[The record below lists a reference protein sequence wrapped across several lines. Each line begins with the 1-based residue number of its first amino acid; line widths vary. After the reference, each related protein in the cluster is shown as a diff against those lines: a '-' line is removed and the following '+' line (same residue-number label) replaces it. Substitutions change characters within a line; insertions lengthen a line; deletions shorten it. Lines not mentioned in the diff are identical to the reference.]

1 MRPTKSVSA
10 SSVNQLFSNGT
21 LLSILAK
28 SVSQTLTKRDY
39 QPNQLVSVGQGFFV
53 RSIYIVI
60 TALRYP
66 PRTDTYQD
74 YF

>member
-1 MRPTKSVSA
+1 MR
-10 SSVNQLFSNGT
+10 
-21 LLSILAK
+21 AK